1 MKLLYRGGL
10 WITLLFTL
18 GTTALTAA
26 PADDFRQGQQAFRQ
40 GQYEQAL
47 HWFEKARKAGM
58 NNAAIHYNLGVT
70 HYRLGRYSEAEK
82 AFLRTAR
89 FRKMAPLAW
98 YNLGL
103 VKLRQGDRKAAAG
116 WFRKAKDATRDPK
129 LRTLAEQQFKAASRS
144 RWRAYAYAGIGYDD
158 NITLTSDVLN
168 LQTGKSDSFIELF
181 ATTRGILSGSLR
193 NGVILRASAFG
204 DLYFSQSDYNY
215 TEFNAGLYKSLP
227 LGRWNTESG
236 VRLSRSN
243 YGGTGYLQ
251 IASLDLRG
259 MRRLNRTTRLD
270 LRLRFRSL
278 DAIDPRF
285 DYFSGS
291 SYDLRIG
298 GRWRTGAD
306 SALRAY
312 YQYQDNDRN
321 DIRNGADFRSVSPQ
335 RHRLRLTWRGR
346 LTRNWK
352 MHLAGEYRLSDYKD
366 ENVYSAVPRTIRRKD
381 TRWRALVEVS
391 RRLSSKTDLVFSYTY
406 TNNDSNLTIPNVADY
421 DYTRNVLLAS
431 VQVAF

>member
-1 MKLLYRGGL
+1 MTFPYRGGL
-10 WITLLFTL
+10 WIALLFIL
-18 GTTALTAA
+18 GTNALSAA
-26 PADDFRQGQQAFRQ
+26 PMDDFRKGQDAFRQ
-40 GQYEQAL
+40 GDYAQAL
-47 HWFEKARKAGM
+47 KWFEKARQSGM
-58 NNAAIHYNLGVT
+58 HNAAIHYNLGASY
-70 HYRLGRYSEAEK
+70 YRLGRYREAEK

-89 FRKMAPLAW
+89 FRKLAPLAW

-103 VKLRQGDRKAAAG
+103 VKRRQGDRKAAAE
-116 WFRKAKDATRDPK
+116 WFRKAREGTRDPK
-129 LRTLAEQQFKAASRS
+129 LRDLARQQLRAVTRS
-144 RWRAYAYAGIGYDD
+144 RWRSYAYAGIGYDD

-168 LQTGKSDSFIELF
+168 FQTGKSDSFLELF
-181 ATTRGILSGSLR
+181 ASTRGILSGSLR
-193 NGVILRASAFG
+193 DGILLRAGAFG
-204 DLYFSQSDYNY
+204 DLYVSQNDYNY
-215 TEFNAGLYKSLP
+215 TEFNAGLFKSLP

-251 IASLDLRG
+251 IASLELRG
-259 MRRLNRTTRLD
+259 MRRLGGASRLD
-270 LRLRFRSL
+270 LRLRFRRL

-291 SYDLRIG
+291 SYDLRVG
-298 GRWRTGAD
+298 GRWRTGSD

-352 MHLAGEYRLSDYKD
+352 MRLAGEYRLSDYKD

-381 TRWRALVEVS
+381 TRWRALAEVS
-391 RRLSSKTDLVFSYTY
+391 RRLTSKTDLVFSYTY